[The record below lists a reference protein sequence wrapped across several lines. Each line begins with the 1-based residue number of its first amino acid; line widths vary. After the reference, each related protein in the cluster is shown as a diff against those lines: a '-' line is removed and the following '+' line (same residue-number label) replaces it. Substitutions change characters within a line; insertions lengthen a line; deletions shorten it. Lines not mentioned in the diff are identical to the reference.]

1 MLYSYDMSSQLSR
14 HKNIITDDYIE
25 YVRRITEVLPGAAN
39 SIAYSYGVRMNL
51 LAKVSDTVV
60 RFQPGS
66 YADELPD
73 NPDFILSLFELIG
86 EESRLPEAEDEIVL
100 VVDKYNR
107 INKTFFSRL
116 GITEERQANLRLSDF
131 IGKTI
136 LKVVPSDEYYIRTGT
151 CSPKPSPATTTRSMR
166 AGGHK
171 TDNCGGFAPE
181 GRDSI
186 RISADRYRLHSRSD
200 RHGGRGRPKQQDCAG
215 AKESDVDVLTGA
227 PFADEQARKTPCRRW
242 GPIPPDRNQY
252 LSEGL
257 RQQGPD

>member
-1 MLYSYDMSSQLSR
+1 MLALSNGLSKYMADMQSETLSGFPITVSSVAQIIDLEAARQNFGNPTYEEYPEGDVLYSYDMSSQLSR

-136 LKVVPSDEYYIRTGT
+136 LKVVPSDEYYIKDGDLFTEAQPGDYNALYESR
-151 CSPKPSPATTTRSMR
+151 
-166 AGGHK
+166 GHK
-171 TDNCGGFAPE
+171 TDNCGGSAPE
-181 GRDSI
+181 G
-186 RISADRYRLHSRSD
+186 
-200 RHGGRGRPKQQDCAG
+200 Q
-215 AKESDVDVLTGA
+215 
-227 PFADEQARKTPCRRW
+227 EQHPNFC
-242 GPIPPDRNQY
+242 
-252 LSEGL
+252 
-257 RQQGPD
+257 